1 MEISCIFEIVEE
13 SLYSVKY
20 SDEDDVEFVKIF
32 ENWTNASFLYDFF
45 TIHAIDLARP
55 IWEGVTIEEA
65 VIRTRNE
72 AIS

>member
-32 ENWTNASFLYDFF
+32 ENWTNAAFLYDFF